1 MNKGIRYSTV
11 IDVGCADGQFFLH
24 LSAMGLF
31 PGAVPLNI
39 DANNIYEASLQ
50 AIKGAVRGDFRINA
64 ITDHEGEVELTT
76 SVHPYWSSLRP
87 ENDSYWLRVNKLFS
101 TKRSVAATTLDKL
114 RKQLALIP
122 PYLIKLDIQGA
133 EQAALRGATEV
144 LKDTHVVICEADV
157 DDFHGINSILEQND
171 FVLYDV
177 TQVNRLDDGTLG
189 WFYPVYI
196 NRALDHVRP
205 KEFWKTAHNEAVI
218 NNQVKRRE
226 NILKENAAI
235 IARIQ
240 GQKLLTPKTTESKV
254 PAKSVGRNNP
264 CPCGSGIKYKHCCGA
279 YR

>member
-1 MNKGIRYSTV
+1 
-11 IDVGCADGQFFLH
+11 
-24 LSAMGLF
+24 MGLF

-39 DANNIYEASLQ
+39 DANNLYEGSLQ
-50 AIKGAVRGDFRINA
+50 AIKGAVGGDFRISA

-101 TKRSVAATTLDKL
+101 TKCLVPATTLDTL

-144 LKDTHVVICEADV
+144 LKDTQVVICEVDM
-157 DDFHGINSILEQND
+157 DDFHGINNILEQNN
-171 FVLYDV
+171 FALYDV

-205 KEFWKTAHNEAVI
+205 KEFWKTTHNEAVI
-218 NNQVKRRE
+218 NNQVQRRE
-226 NILKENAAI
+226 YILKENAAI

-240 GQKLLTPKTTESKV
+240 EQKILAPRTTESKV
-254 PAKSVGRNNP
+254 PTKSVGRNNP
-264 CPCGSGIKYKHCCGA
+264 CPCGSGIKYKYCCGA